1 MDCALSNPLHIARQF
16 SLRSV
21 VEAIV
26 QNGPISRASI
36 AKQTGLS
43 KQTISEVMRQLEDEG
58 WVRETGRTS
67 GHVGRTAVTY
77 EVIPSAA
84 YVGAVDLGGTKV
96 RVAICDLA
104 CRVVAEMMEPTHHEG
119 GETIISQIGRL
130 MRAVAEQG
138 GVPMNKLRIA
148 VVGVPGAPQAKTGRV
163 LLAPNIAGFDK
174 MDVASALE
182 KVLGCDVML
191 ENDVNLA
198 VLGESWLGV
207 GQGLDNLAYIA
218 LGTGVGSGLMVNGQ
232 LVRGAGN
239 AAGELG
245 FLPFGADPFEPES
258 LRAGAFERWTASY
271 GIVAR
276 YRALAGLDSTVPAI
290 FEMANA
296 RDANAVE
303 VLDETARLLA
313 RGIGA
318 IAAIT
323 NPDKVILG
331 GSIGSRKE
339 LVARVIGV
347 LPACFPYPVVVEASE
362 LGDHAAL
369 VGATAI
375 GLSHLHNT
383 LFGADT
389 PESRISLPP
398 ANAVSMREALK

>member
-1 MDCALSNPLHIARQF
+1 MSNSLRITRQF

-21 VEAIV
+21 VEAVV

-67 GHVGRTAVTY
+67 GHIGRTAVTY
-77 EVIPSAA
+77 EIIPSAA
-84 YVGAVDLGGTKV
+84 YIGAVDLGGTKV

-104 CRVVAEMMEPTHHEG
+104 CRVIAEAMEPTNHDG
-119 GETIISQIGRL
+119 GEAIIAQIGRL
-130 MRAVAEQG
+130 TRAVAEQG
-138 GVPMNKLRIA
+138 GIPIDKLRIA

-163 LLAPNIAGFDK
+163 LLAPNISGFDK

-182 KVLGCDVML
+182 KELGCDVML

-232 LVRGAGN
+232 LVRGAAN

-258 LRAGAFERWTASY
+258 LRAGAFERLTASY

-276 YRALAGLDSTVPAI
+276 YRALAGVDATVPAI
-290 FEMANA
+290 FEKANA
-296 RDANAVE
+296 HEADAVA

-331 GSIGSRKE
+331 GSIGSRQE
-339 LVARVIGV
+339 LVARVVGV
-347 LPACFPYPVVVEASE
+347 LPACFPYPVEVEASE

-383 LFGADT
+383 LFGTET

>member
-1 MDCALSNPLHIARQF
+1 MSNSLRITRQF

-21 VEAIV
+21 IEAVV

-67 GHVGRTAVTY
+67 GHIGRTAVTY
-77 EVIPSAA
+77 EIIPSAA
-84 YVGAVDLGGTKV
+84 YIGAVDLGGTKV

-104 CRVVAEMMEPTHHEG
+104 CRVIAETMEPTHHEG
-119 GETIISQIGRL
+119 GEAIIAQIGRL
-130 MRAVAEQG
+130 TRAVAELG
-138 GVPMNKLRIA
+138 GIPVDKLRIA
-148 VVGVPGAPQAKTGRV
+148 VVGVPGAPQTKTGRV

-182 KVLGCDVML
+182 KELGCDVML

-232 LVRGAGN
+232 LVRGAAN

-258 LRAGAFERWTASY
+258 LRAGAFERLTASY

-276 YRALAGLDSTVPAI
+276 YRAVAGVDATVPAI
-290 FEMANA
+290 FEKANA
-296 RDANAVE
+296 HEAHAVA

-331 GSIGSRKE
+331 GSIGSRQE
-339 LVARVIGV
+339 LVARVVGV
-347 LPACFPYPVVVEASE
+347 LPACFPYPVEVEASE

-383 LFGADT
+383 LFGTET

>member
-1 MDCALSNPLHIARQF
+1 MSESLRLSRQF

-26 QNGPISRASI
+26 QGGAISRASI

-77 EVIPSAA
+77 EIVPTAA
-84 YVGAVDLGGTKV
+84 YIGAVDLGGTKV
-96 RVAICDLA
+96 RVAICNLA
-104 CRVVAEMMEPTHHEG
+104 CQVIGEVMEPTHKDG
-119 GETIISQIGRL
+119 GAAIIAQIARL
-130 MRAVAEQG
+130 MQNAAENCG
-138 GVPMNKLRIA
+138 IEMAKLRIA
-148 VVGVPGAPQAKTGRV
+148 VIGVPGAPQADSGKV
-163 LLAPNIAGFDK
+163 LLAPNIAGFDQ
-174 MDVASALE
+174 MDVASELE
-182 KVLGCDVML
+182 SALGCDVML

-207 GQGLDNLAYIA
+207 GQGHDNLAYIA
-218 LGTGVGSGLMVNGQ
+218 LGTGVGSGLMLNGQ
-232 LVRGAGN
+232 LVRGANN

-258 LRAGAFERWTASY
+258 LRAGAFERLAASY
-271 GIVAR
+271 GILAR
-276 YRALAGLDSTVPAI
+276 YRSLAGSDASVPAI
-290 FEMANA
+290 FDKANA
-296 RDANAVE
+296 GEAHAVA

-318 IAAIT
+318 IAAIA

-331 GSIGSRKE
+331 GSIGTREE
-339 LVARVIGV
+339 LVARVKAM
-347 LPACFPYPVVVEASE
+347 LPICFPYSVAVEASE
-362 LGDHAAL
+362 LGEHAAL

-375 GLSHLHNT
+375 GLNHLHNT
-383 LFGADT
+383 LFGADA

-398 ANAVSMREALK
+398 ANAVSIREALN